1 MVLFSFTTVK
11 NVLGDSGT
19 TNDVKI
25 NHYGSMADKAIIA
38 DLVSVRGVTNPPT
51 VVLGTLSAVELD
63 DIKDFATQF
72 TVGYFY
78 KFESGDEL
86 TIEEAK
92 TNWTNWFNS
101 KFRRPAWTVRGGET
115 AR

>member
-1 MVLFSFTTVK
+1 MPLFDFTTVK

-25 NHYGSMADKAIIA
+25 NLYGSMADKAIIA
-38 DLVSVRGVTNPPT
+38 DLVNVRGITNPPT
-51 VVLGTLSAVELD
+51 AVLNVLSAVELD
-63 DIKDFATQF
+63 DIKDFATQYA
-72 TVGYFY
+72 VGYFY

-92 TNWTNWFNS
+92 LNWRNWFNS
-101 KFRRPAWTVRGGET
+101 KFRRQNFVARGGEMF
-115 AR
+115 R

>member
-1 MVLFSFTTVK
+1 MVLYQFTTVK
-11 NVLGDSGT
+11 KVLGDSGT

-25 NHYGSMADKAIIA
+25 MHYGSMADTAIIA
-38 DLVSVRGVTNPPT
+38 DLINVRGMTNPPT
-51 VVLGTLSAVELD
+51 VVVGTLTQSELD
-63 DIKDFATQF
+63 DIKDFATQY

-92 TNWTNWFNS
+92 LNWTKWFNS
-101 KFRRPAWTVRGGET
+101 KFRRQNFVVRGGELS
-115 AR
+115 R